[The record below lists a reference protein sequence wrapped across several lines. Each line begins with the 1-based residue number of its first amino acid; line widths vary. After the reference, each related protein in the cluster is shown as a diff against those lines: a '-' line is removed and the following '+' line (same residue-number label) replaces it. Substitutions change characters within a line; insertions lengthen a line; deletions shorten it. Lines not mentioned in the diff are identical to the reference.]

1 VLGQVQAP
9 NTYAMYST
17 SLMSSMSV
25 TNYTS
30 SGSSENLENS
40 GSLESSESPGI
51 SGMSARAGLHSTSWI
66 GVWGRMR
73 RRVWRVVWRRERCG
87 GLRSLVGGALV
98 GYVVVVAVVVADV
111 ESVTNETSVADVSKL
126 VVKDVVMT
134 AWRLCG
140 LQTQE
145 KQQYR
150 A

>member
-1 VLGQVQAP
+1 VLGQAQAP
-9 NTYAMYST
+9 NRCATYST

-30 SGSSENLENS
+30 SESSGSSENS
-40 GSLESSESPGI
+40 GSLESSGSLASSESPVI

-87 GLRSLVGGALV
+87 GLRSLVGVALV
-98 GYVVVVAVVVADV
+98 GYVENVTNVTNVAVAVG
-111 ESVTNETSVADVSKL
+111 DVSKL
-126 VVKDVVMT
+126 VVKGVVMT

-140 LQTQE
+140 SQSPA
-145 KQQYR
+145 KQ
-150 A
+150 